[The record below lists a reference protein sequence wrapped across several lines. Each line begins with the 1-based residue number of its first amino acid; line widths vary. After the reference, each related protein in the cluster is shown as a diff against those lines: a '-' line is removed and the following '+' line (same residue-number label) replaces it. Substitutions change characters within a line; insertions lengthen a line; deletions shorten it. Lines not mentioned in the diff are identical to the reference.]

1 MRERDE
7 HAEQCALVRWA
18 EIQARR
24 RPEIGLLYAI
34 PNGGRRDAVTG
45 ARLRAEGVRPGV
57 PDLCLPW
64 PSGKWHGLYIEL
76 KAPGGRVSK
85 EQRLWIERLTAAGY
99 RAEVCVGWGA
109 AARLILDYLGD
120 TQ

>member
-1 MRERDE
+1 MQRRDE

-18 EIQARR
+18 QIQAHR

-76 KAPGGRVSK
+76 KAPGGRASPA
-85 EQRLWIERLTAAGY
+85 QRWWIERLTVAGY
-99 RAEVCVGWGA
+99 RADVCVGWEA
-109 AARLILDYLGD
+109 AARLIMDYLGGKE
-120 TQ
+120 